1 LRRPRALFANGLGGN
16 HILFANGLGGNHIL
30 FANGLGGNHILF
42 ANGLGGSQMFF
53 TQRLGRR
60 GHLRRLRLFFSK
72 GLGCGLR
79 LTSQRRSVVARQ
91 HLVGGGRG
99 DAQTGNLGQKSA
111 STKRPC
117 PVIANGIVEGRS
129 LIA

>member
-16 HILFANGLGGNHIL
+16 HILFAK
-30 FANGLGGNHILF
+30 
-42 ANGLGGSQMFF
+42 GLGGSQVFF

-60 GHLRRLRLFFSK
+60 RGLRRPRLFFSK

-79 LTSQRRSVVARQ
+79 LTSQRGGGVARQ
-91 HLVGGGRG
+91 DLVGGGRG
-99 DAQTGNLGQKSA
+99 DSQTGDLGQKRT

-117 PVIANGIVEGRS
+117 PVVANGIVEGRS